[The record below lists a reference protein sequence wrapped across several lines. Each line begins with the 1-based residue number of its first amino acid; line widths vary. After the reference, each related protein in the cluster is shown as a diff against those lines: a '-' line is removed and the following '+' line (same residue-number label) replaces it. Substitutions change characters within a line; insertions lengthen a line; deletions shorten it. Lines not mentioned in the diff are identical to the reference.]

1 MADGQL
7 MPARQPLETAA
18 VGRDGRSAKAGP
30 VEASL
35 RRKWTDPMDPLGLMR
50 WNEILRQTGWIAV
63 KVAGLGAVGAAVVW
77 FLRTW
82 SENWMGDGLGA
93 WEYDWRSWAWG
104 G

>member
-1 MADGQL
+1 
-7 MPARQPLETAA
+7 MPARQLEATAA
-18 VGRDGRSAKAGP
+18 GRDGRSVKAGS

-35 RRKWTDPMDPLGLMR
+35 RRKWADPMDPLGLMR

-82 SENWMGDGLGA
+82 SENWMGDGFGG
-93 WEYDWRSWAWG
+93 WEYDWRSWVWG
-104 G
+104 E